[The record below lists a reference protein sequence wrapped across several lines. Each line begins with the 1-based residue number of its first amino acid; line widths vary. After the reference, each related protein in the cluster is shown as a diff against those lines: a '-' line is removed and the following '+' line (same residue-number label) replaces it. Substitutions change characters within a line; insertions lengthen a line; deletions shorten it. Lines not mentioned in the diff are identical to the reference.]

1 MRLHV
6 VTIIALVL
14 LFLSSSMLY
23 SVYADIIAQ
32 TGHNISLNTTGEKSA
47 KQKGHATTNERFGN

>member
-1 MRLHV
+1 MWLHV
-6 VTIIALVL
+6 VTIIALV